1 MSEQDKEISTQKR
14 QDALNRF
21 KYLLGLTD
29 LFRHFIDE
37 KAQKDPEF
45 AEIIEEADSARLKSQ
60 EDAKKSTSS
69 SNHRQRKT
77 EKEEDAE
84 LLMAENESLDS
95 SEDYRVFTES
105 PGYVHGKLRDYQVQ
119 GLNWLVS
126 LFENSISG
134 ILADEMGLGK
144 TLQTISFLG
153 YLRYLRGINGPHIVI
168 VPKSTLDNWDREFAR
183 WTPDVR
189 TLVLQGD
196 KELRSD
202 LINNK
207 LLKCEFDVLITSYE
221 IVLRE
226 KSVLKKFAWQYIV
239 IDEAHRIKNE
249 SSSLS
254 QIIRV
259 FHSRNRLLITGT
271 PLQNNLHE
279 LWSLLNFILPDVFSD
294 SAQFDEWFETQGGD
308 QDVVVKQ
315 LHKVLQPF
323 LLRRIKSDVEKSLL
337 PKKEINVYIGM
348 SDMQVRWYQKIL
360 ERDIDAVNG
369 VGNGGRGDKTR
380 LLNIVM
386 QLRKCCNHPYLFEGA
401 EPGPPYTTDEHLVF
415 NAGKMVILDKL
426 LKKCRERGS
435 RVLIFSQMSRMLD
448 ILEDYC
454 LFRNYYYN
462 RIDGGTAHPDRI
474 RAIDE
479 YNKPGSEKFIFLLTT
494 RAGGLGIN
502 LTSADTVV
510 LYDSDWNPQADLQAM
525 DRAHRIGQTKQVY
538 VYRFVTENAIE
549 EKVLDRAAQKL
560 RLDQLVIQ
568 QGRAKQG
575 NNQAASK
582 DDLINM
588 IQYGA
593 QDVLRRRQK
602 EIDDKNAGKNG
613 DDEKKGD
620 GSSID
625 DDIDTI
631 LERGQQKTK
640 QLNSRYE
647 KLGLDD
653 LQKFST
659 ESNAYEWNGKD
670 FNKINNEKQ
679 KTGFQWISLAKR
691 ERKENYS
698 VDGYYKELWSA
709 NTAAAAKK
717 DEEKPVIPKGP
728 KQINIQDHQFYPQR
742 LVDIQEK
749 ETSYYRKQI
758 GYKVPLPAGKDE
770 DLEERQAE
778 QQLEQSEIDNAEP
791 LTESEIEEKARLS
804 QQGFSGWSRRDFNQ
818 FISFNSKFGRE
829 SINQIAAGFE
839 DKSLKE
845 VKDYAKV
852 FWDRYTEIDGYDRY
866 IAQIETGEEKSRKI
880 RKQKDLLRRK
890 VESYVAPMQQIQ
902 LQIPPGGH
910 GRRIYSEEE
919 DRYLLVQMNRF
930 GLDADSLYDKI
941 RDAIRNSPMFRFD
954 WFLLSR
960 SPIEL
965 SRRCH
970 TLLSCVM
977 KEMDSESGGD
987 GSSSTVNSTRA
998 GTPQQ
1003 GVNSNGNANGKL
1015 SNGTSSRGGGSS
1027 KRKEMTPGE
1036 DDIDSDGSISISG
1049 TTKRSKSNSGSS
1061 SGTSSRSKSKGGDS
1075 SKSGPTSLL
1084 STSTTNSRSKSGNNS
1099 KSKSTNTSGAST
1111 PTIAASSTSSG
1122 RRRTSSRASSAA
1134 V

>member
-1 MSEQDKEISTQKR
+1 MT
-14 QDALNRF
+14 RF
-21 KYLLGLTD
+21 QYLLGLTD

-37 KAQKDPEF
+37 KAERDSTF
-45 AEIIEEADSARLKSQ
+45 AEIISEADSRLQKQQQEQKNQQTEGKS
-60 EDAKKSTSS
+60 
-69 SNHRQRKT
+69 HRQRKT

-84 LLMAENESLDS
+84 LLQAENDSLDNNS
-95 SEDYRVFTES
+95 SEDYTVFTQS
-105 PGYVHGKLRDYQVQ
+105 PGYVQGKLRDYQVQ

-126 LFENSISG
+126 LYENSISG

-153 YLRYLRGINGPHIVI
+153 YLRYMRGITGPHIVI
-168 VPKSTLDNWDREFAR
+168 VPKSTLENWEREFAK
-183 WTPDVR
+183 WTPEVR

-196 KELRSD
+196 KEERAA
-202 LINNK
+202 LIKNR
-207 LLKCEFDVLITSYE
+207 LMPCDFDVLITSYE

-226 KSVLKKFAWQYIV
+226 KAALNKFAWQYIV

-279 LWSLLNFILPDVFSD
+279 LWALLNFILPDVFSD
-294 SAQFDEWFETQGGD
+294 SAQFDQWFEGQSGD

-337 PKKEINVYIGM
+337 PKKEMNVYIGM
-348 SDMQVRWYQKIL
+348 SEMQLNWYQKIL

-369 VGNGGRGDKTR
+369 VGTGNRGDKTR

-415 NAGKMVILDKL
+415 NAGKMAILDKL

-454 LFRNYYYN
+454 LFRNYKYN
-462 RIDGGTAHPDRI
+462 RIDGGTAHPERI

-479 YNKPGSEKFIFLLTT
+479 YNCPGSEKFVFLLTT

-502 LTSADTVV
+502 LTTADTVI

-568 QGRAKQG
+568 QGRARPG
-575 NNQAASK
+575 GANQAASK
-582 DDLINM
+582 DELLNM
-588 IQYGA
+588 IQFGA
-593 QDVLRRRQK
+593 QDVLKKRGAA
-602 EIDDKNAGKNG
+602 NSG
-613 DDEKKGD
+613 DNSADGTPGASGD
-620 GSSID
+620 GISND
-625 DDIDTI
+625 DDIDAI
-631 LERGQQKTK
+631 LERGENKTK
-640 QLNSRYE
+640 QLVTRYE

-653 LQKFST
+653 LQKFTT
-659 ESNAYEWNGKD
+659 EGSAYEWNGKD

-679 KTGFQWISLAKR
+679 ASPFQWISLAKR

-698 VDGYYKELWSA
+698 IDGYYKDAMHSNGGGA
-709 NTAAAAKK
+709 NTRKLEDK
-717 DEEKPVIPKGP
+717 SSLPKGP
-728 KQINIQDHQFYPQR
+728 KQLNIYDHQFYPQR
-742 LVDIQEK
+742 LSDIQDK
-749 ETSYYRKQI
+749 ELAYYRKQI
-758 GYKVPLPAGKDE
+758 GYKAPLPPGKDE

-778 QQLEQSEIDNAEP
+778 QQLEQNEIDNSEP
-791 LTESEIEEKARLS
+791 LTQEEIDEKTELS
-804 QQGFSGWSRRDFNQ
+804 RHGFSNWNRRDFAM
-818 FISFNSKFGRE
+818 FISASGKYGRDNYE
-829 SINQIAAGFE
+829 LIASSFE
-839 DKSLKE
+839 DKSLE
-845 VKDYAKV
+845 DVKIYAKA
-852 FWDRYTEIDGYDRY
+852 FWERYTEIDGYDKY
-866 IAQIETGEEKSRKI
+866 IAQIENGEEKARKVH
-880 RKQKDLLRRK
+880 RQKDMLRKK
-890 VESYVAPMQQIQ
+890 VEAYVAPMQQLQ
-902 LQIPPGGH
+902 LHIPPSGH
-910 GRRIYSEEE
+910 GRRIYSDEE

-930 GLDADSLYDKI
+930 GLDAEGLYEKI

-960 SPIEL
+960 TPLEL

-970 TLLSCVM
+970 TLLACVV
-977 KEMDSESGGD
+977 KEMDGD
-987 GSSSTVNSTRA
+987 ATDI
-998 GTPQQ
+998 GTGANTPT
-1003 GVNSNGNANGKL
+1003 GNGTHAMATLNGKA
-1015 SNGTSSRGGGSS
+1015 GA
-1027 KRKEMTPGE
+1027 KRKEMSVE
-1036 DDIDSDGSISISG
+1036 ADSDGSVGG
-1049 TTKRSKSNSGSS
+1049 TTGAKR
-1061 SGTSSRSKSKGGDS
+1061 RA
-1075 SKSGPTSLL
+1075 
-1084 STSTTNSRSKSGNNS
+1084 R
-1099 KSKSTNTSGAST
+1099 SGAST
-1111 PTIAASSTSSG
+1111 PTATTAAKG
-1122 RRRTSSRASSAA
+1122 KRKASARVTPA
-1134 V
+1134 